1 MTAYDPRDW
10 FWIVGDD
17 VTRAWSSAAGG
28 YVSVW
33 DQSRTTRIASE
44 EELSEVLRPYGL
56 DVPVVTRF
64 DVNAERDRRMVTLAF
79 AGKAYDLR
87 DQSLSNVSGAGML
100 ALAAIISGA
109 APGHLRWADPGE
121 DFTWIANDNTATPM
135 DAQTCWAFAQA
146 AAAWRKHCI
155 FRARALKDMTPIPHD
170 YKDGR
175 YWE

>member
-64 DVNAERDRRMVTLAF
+64 DVNAERDRRMVTMVF

-87 DQSLSNVSGAGML
+87 DQSLSNVSSAGML

-121 DFTWIANDNTATPM
+121 DFTWIANALGRTSRGLRTTTRQRRWTLKPVGLSLRQPPHGASTA
-135 DAQTCWAFAQA
+135 FSGHV
-146 AAAWRKHCI
+146 R
-155 FRARALKDMTPIPHD
+155 
-170 YKDGR
+170 
-175 YWE
+175 